1 MICLCPMNEMDDRTR
16 SHAALEEIW
25 IRVIKRV
32 EAGETPERVIE
43 WL

>member
-1 MICLCPMNEMDDRTR
+1 MKEMDDRTL

-32 EAGETPERVIE
+32 EAGESPERVIE